1 MTKLESIAASS
12 SGSRPFLSHAVH
24 IVGVFES
31 VSAVDPLSPLIRAVT
46 PFIFTWSYIPL
57 YDSNMLDVP
66 SCCQMLMAIA
76 FDVCPDGMG
85 TWNVFC
91 TLITTVAVSLCE
103 RAARLLPRVLPRMF
117 LR

>member
-1 MTKLESIAASS
+1 M
-12 SGSRPFLSHAVH
+12 GSRPFLSHAVH
-24 IVGVFES
+24 IDGVLAR

-57 YDSNMLDVP
+57 YDWNMFDVL
-66 SCCQMLMAIA
+66 SCCQMLIAIA
-76 FDVCPDGMG
+76 FDVDPDGMG

-91 TLITTVAVSLCE
+91 TLITTEAVSLCE
-103 RAARLLPRVLPRMF
+103 RAARLFPRVLPRMF